1 MKLYQA
7 ILISIQLGSVL
18 SVALDASAS
27 KCGSLG
33 PLNIDKIPENVNVT
47 NLRSCEAHP
56 LELKAAASNTSSA
69 ADTKLRLGAAQHSSC
84 YTKAPYGE

>member
-7 ILISIQLGSVL
+7 ILISAQLGSVL
-18 SVALDASAS
+18 SAALDASAS

-33 PLNIDKIPENVNVT
+33 PLNIDKVPDNVNIT

-56 LELKAAASNTSSA
+56 LELKAAVSNTTGA
-69 ADTKLRLGAAQHSSC
+69 VDTNLRLGAAQQSSC